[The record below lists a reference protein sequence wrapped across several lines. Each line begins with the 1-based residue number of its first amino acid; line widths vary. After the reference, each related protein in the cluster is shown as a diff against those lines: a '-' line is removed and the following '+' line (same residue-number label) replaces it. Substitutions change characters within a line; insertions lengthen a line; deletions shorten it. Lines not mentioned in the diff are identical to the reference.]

1 MKKTVDYSKLRGFNY
16 TQSNVWND
24 AEFWEKYNHDIVDRE
39 MGYAEKLNLNSVRI
53 FLTYPFYA
61 KGGERFLANVKD
73 FVQTAWKHGIST
85 NPILFMGFR
94 FLEED
99 FERKSHDGPG
109 LPPLTKTIED
119 KSCWAIGERYVDAV
133 IDAIGNEPGLL
144 FWDIANE
151 PGYTDDFVSWY
162 DDEPEYLETFSARP
176 DMADLRDKQEKTWE
190 IVRHFCKYVKQKD
203 PNHDIGV
210 GNIFIFETE
219 PSGTADLVDVIV
231 FHDYSATR
239 GRMHK
244 IYDMAVALGKKY
256 NKPVVNNETACLCR
270 GNPYDMTI
278 EIAEEYGI
286 GWYLFELMIGK
297 DGWNRAHGIV
307 YPDGTIRDPAII
319 AALYGFYRKRDEGI
333 IRVDVN
339 QEDYVTELLKRV
351 NMLMEDTRRNH
362 RVDHSTD
369 AEEVLELCEYAANI
383 LEAGELVPMN
393 YPPTARVAAYRRQ
406 PNPDVE
412 ELKDWLFEL
421 ADTLKKA
428 CRIV

>member
-1 MKKTVDYSKLRGFNY
+1 MKKQLIIPNSAALTTPKVMSG
-16 TQSNVWND
+16 
-24 AEFWEKYNHDIVDRE
+24 
-39 MGYAEKLNLNSVRI
+39 MMLNSGRSVTMTLWTGKWAMRKNLI
-53 FLTYPFYA
+53 STAYESFLTYPFYA

-190 IVRHFCKYVKQKD
+190 IVRHFCKYVKQKIRITISALGISSSLR
-203 PNHDIGV
+203 PNLPERPIWWTSLSFTIIPQPEAGC
-210 GNIFIFETE
+210 TK
-219 PSGTADLVDVIV
+219 STTWRLL
-231 FHDYSATR
+231 S
-239 GRMHK
+239 
-244 IYDMAVALGKKY
+244 GKKY

-278 EIAEEYGI
+278 EIAENTA
-286 GWYLFELMIGK
+286 L
-297 DGWNRAHGIV
+297 
-307 YPDGTIRDPAII
+307 AIC
-319 AALYGFYRKRDEGI
+319 L
-333 IRVDVN
+333 
-339 QEDYVTELLKRV
+339 
-351 NMLMEDTRRNH
+351 
-362 RVDHSTD
+362 S
-369 AEEVLELCEYAANI
+369 
-383 LEAGELVPMN
+383 
-393 YPPTARVAAYRRQ
+393 
-406 PNPDVE
+406 
-412 ELKDWLFEL
+412 
-421 ADTLKKA
+421 
-428 CRIV
+428 